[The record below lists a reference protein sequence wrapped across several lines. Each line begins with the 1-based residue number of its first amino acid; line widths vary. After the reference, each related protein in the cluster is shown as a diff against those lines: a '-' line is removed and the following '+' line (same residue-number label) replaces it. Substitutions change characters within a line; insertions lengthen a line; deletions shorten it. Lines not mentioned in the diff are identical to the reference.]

1 MNSAAEIAANAI
13 EDFILG
19 KDFVKISSEYS
30 SK

>member
-1 MNSAAEIAANAI
+1 MDEAAEIAANAI

-19 KDFVKISSEYS
+19 EEFVKISSKYS